1 MKQWTLFEFSAG
13 SDITALTAKQ
23 LKRLKQIVWICLL
36 AVMCGSVASGP
47 KSATVLLATAMGLV
61 CILILLQRRKIRFAI
76 GALLWLLTLMICSLI
91 SINAGIFDLMLL
103 GYPLVL
109 AYAAMYSGRRFYLLL
124 FGFILLFCSFL
135 ALVSLYNWHSFSPAV
150 ATLNTFITLN
160 LLLLVSGVTMRLIA
174 RDTKDALLQL
184 KQENERV
191 VKSQLEIQRLA
202 QHDPLTGLVNRT
214 QCELGFQRAVA
225 ASAQQSVALLFID
238 LDNFKPINDALGHQ
252 AGDEVLQQLPAVLQ
266 SQLSEQDVLSRFGG
280 DEFVVIISQWQN
292 PAELE
297 QRIQNLLQSCQ
308 QEFVVQQ
315 HKVQLSASI
324 GVTRAPQDGTDFHLL
339 CKKADTAMYQ
349 AKKMGRNR
357 FCWYHSDME
366 QQQLDKFNLM
376 MRLRVAVKQQLF
388 TVSYQPTYDLKTNQI
403 SGAEALLRWS
413 DAELGVVPPDV
424 FIPLAEETGLI
435 QELGLFVLQKACVQV
450 KLWQDSGFLLGI
462 AVNISAM
469 QFKQGDLPA
478 VVTQVLAETDL
489 EANWLELEL
498 TESVLIDDTALVK
511 QQIDQLSALGVRFAI
526 DDFGTGYSNLGYL
539 SQFSLNSL
547 KIDRSFV
554 ARIVHN
560 KKDLALVNGI
570 IQLASSLGLHTVA
583 EGVEDTQSLML
594 LQQAGCSCAQG
605 YLWSKA
611 VSPEEFTLHLRK
623 TT

>member
-13 SDITALTAKQ
+13 SDITALTATQ
-23 LKRLKQIVWICLL
+23 LKRLKQIVWICLI
-36 AVMCGSVASGP
+36 AVLCGSVFSGP
-47 KSATVLLATAMGLV
+47 KSVAILLTTAVGLICILVLLQKLRIG
-61 CILILLQRRKIRFAI
+61 FAI
-76 GALLWLLTLMICSLI
+76 GSLLWLLTLMICSLI
-91 SINAGIFDLMLL
+91 SINLGIFDLMLL

-124 FGFILLFCSFL
+124 FGFILLFCSGL
-135 ALVSLYNWHSFSPAV
+135 ALATLYGWLEFSPPRPSF
-150 ATLNTFITLN
+150 NSFITLN
-160 LLLLVSGVTMRLIA
+160 ILLLVCGLTMRLIA
-174 RDTKDALLQL
+174 RDTKDVLLQL

-214 QCELGFQRAVA
+214 QSELGFQRAMA
-225 ASAQQSVALLFID
+225 AKPQGPVALLFID
-238 LDNFKPINDALGHQ
+238 LDNFKPVNDALGHQ
-252 AGDEVLQQLPAVLQ
+252 AGDQVLRQLAVELQ

-280 DEFVVIISQWQN
+280 DEFVVIVTQWRDE
-292 PAELE
+292 AELE
-297 QRIQNLLQSCQ
+297 QRIQRLLQSCQ
-308 QEFVVQQ
+308 QEFVVLQ

-324 GVTRAPQDGTDFHLL
+324 GAVVAPQDGTDFHLL

-357 FCWYHSDME
+357 FCWYHADME
-366 QQQLDKFNLM
+366 RQQLDKFNLM

-388 TVSYQPTYDLKTNQI
+388 SVAYQPSYDLKTGSI

-424 FIPLAEETGLI
+424 FIPLAEQTGLI
-435 QELGLFVLQKACVQV
+435 QELGLFVLQRACAQAL
-450 KLWQDSGFLLGI
+450 LWQQSGFSIGV
-462 AVNISAM
+462 AVNLSAM
-469 QFKQGDLPA
+469 QFKQGDLPE
-478 VVTQVLAETDL
+478 VVMQVLRQTGL
-489 EANWLELEL
+489 PPHLLELEL

-511 QQIDQLSALGVRFAI
+511 QQIEQLSAAGVRFAI

-539 SQFSLNSL
+539 SQFSLSSL

-554 ARIVHN
+554 ARIRQN
-560 KKDLALVNGI
+560 DKDLALVKGI

-583 EGVEDTQSLML
+583 EGVEDNQSLEL
-594 LQQAGCSCAQG
+594 LQQAGCGCAQG

-611 VSPEEFTLHLRK
+611 VSPREFNLLLGQ
-623 TT
+623 

>member
-1 MKQWTLFEFSAG
+1 MKQRTLFEFSAG
-13 SDITALTAKQ
+13 SDGTLVTGVR
-23 LKRLKQIVWICLL
+23 LKRLKQVVWICLV
-36 AVMCGSVASGP
+36 AVLCGALFSGP
-47 KSATVLLATAMGLV
+47 LSTA
-61 CILILLQRRKIRFAI
+61 ILLVAAVALISTLLLLHQGKIRFAT
-76 GALLWLLTLMICSLI
+76 GSLLWLLTLMISSLI
-91 SINAGIFDLMLL
+91 SINLGIFDLMLL

-109 AYAAMYSGRRFYLLL
+109 AYAAMYSGRRFYILL
-124 FGFILLFCSFL
+124 FGFILLFCS
-135 ALVSLYNWHSFSPAV
+135 SLTL
-150 ATLNTFITLN
+150 ATLYGWLEFGQPKPTFNSFITLN
-160 LLLLVSGVTMRLIA
+160 ILLLVSGLTMRLIA
-174 RDTKDALLQL
+174 RDTKDVLLQL

-191 VKSQLEIQRLA
+191 VASQLEIQRLA

-214 QCELGFQRAVA
+214 QCELSFRRAIA
-225 ASAQQSVALLFID
+225 KSPQQSVALLFID

-252 AGDEVLQQLPAVLQ
+252 AGDEVLQKLASLLQ
-266 SQLSEQDVLSRFGG
+266 QQLSEQDVLSRFGG
-280 DEFVVIISQWQN
+280 DEFVVILSQWQDS
-292 PAELE
+292 AELE

-308 QEFVVQQ
+308 QEFLVQQ
-315 HKVQLSASI
+315 HKIQLSASI
-324 GVTRAPQDGTDFHLL
+324 GVTLSPADGTDFHLL

-357 FCWYHSDME
+357 FCWYHSEME

-388 TVSYQPTYDLKTNQI
+388 TVAYQPTYDLKTNTI
-403 SGAEALLRWS
+403 SGAEALLRWT
-413 DAELGVVPPDV
+413 DAELGAIPPDV

-435 QELGLFVLQKACVQV
+435 QELGLFVLQRACAQAVV
-450 KLWQDSGFLLGI
+450 WQKSGFVLGI

-469 QFKQGDLPA
+469 QFKQADLPK
-478 VVTQVLAETDL
+478 VVTQVLNETGL
-489 EANWLELEL
+489 AAHLLELEL

-539 SQFSLNSL
+539 SQFSLSSL

-554 ARIVHN
+554 ARIRQN
-560 KKDLALVNGI
+560 DKDLALVNGI

-583 EGVEDTQSLML
+583 EGVEDNQSLVL

-611 VSPEEFTLHLRK
+611 VSPQEFESLLS
-623 TT
+623 

>member
-1 MKQWTLFEFSAG
+1 MKQRTLFEFSAG
-13 SDITALTAKQ
+13 SDGTLATGVR
-23 LKRLKQIVWICLL
+23 LKRLKQIVWICLV
-36 AVMCGSVASGP
+36 AVLSGALFSGP
-47 KSATVLLATAMGLV
+47 LSTA
-61 CILILLQRRKIRFAI
+61 ILLVAAVALVSTLLLLQQGKIRFAT
-76 GALLWLLTLMICSLI
+76 GALLWLLTLMISSLI
-91 SINAGIFDLMLL
+91 SINLGIFDLMLL

-124 FGFILLFCSFL
+124 FGFILLFCSTL
-135 ALVSLYNWHSFSPAV
+135 AL
-150 ATLNTFITLN
+150 ATLYGWLEFSQPKPTFNSFITLN
-160 LLLLVSGVTMRLIA
+160 ILLLVSGLTMRLIA
-174 RDTKDALLQL
+174 RDTKDVLLQL

-191 VKSQLEIQRLA
+191 VASQLEIQRLA

-214 QCELGFQRAVA
+214 QCELGFR
-225 ASAQQSVALLFID
+225 SAIAKSPQQSVALLFID

-252 AGDEVLQQLPAVLQ
+252 AGDEVLQKLAALLQL
-266 SQLSEQDVLSRFGG
+266 QLSELDVLSRFGG
-280 DEFVVIISQWQN
+280 DEFVVILSQWQD
-292 PAELE
+292 AAQLE

-308 QEFVVQQ
+308 QEFLVQQ
-315 HKVQLSASI
+315 HKIQLSASI
-324 GVTRAPQDGTDFHLL
+324 GVTLSPADGTDFHQL

-357 FCWYHSDME
+357 FCWYNSEME

-388 TVSYQPTYDLKTNQI
+388 TVAYQPTYDLNTNTI
-403 SGAEALLRWS
+403 SGAEALLRWT
-413 DAELGVVPPDV
+413 DAELGSVPPDV

-435 QELGLFVLQKACVQV
+435 QELGLFVLQRACAQAV
-450 KLWQDSGFLLGI
+450 LWQKSGFALGI

-469 QFKQGDLPA
+469 QFKQADLPKI
-478 VVTQVLAETDL
+478 VTKVLKDTGLAAHL
-489 EANWLELEL
+489 LELEL

-539 SQFSLNSL
+539 SQFSLSSL

-554 ARIVHN
+554 ARIRQN
-560 KKDLALVNGI
+560 DKDLALVNGI

-583 EGVEDTQSLML
+583 EGVEDNQSLVL

-611 VSPEEFTLHLRK
+611 VSPQEFESLLS
-623 TT
+623 

>member
-1 MKQWTLFEFSAG
+1 MKQWTSFEFSAG
-13 SDITALTAKQ
+13 SDITALTVSQ
-23 LKRLKQIVWICLL
+23 LKRLKQIVWICLV
-36 AVMCGSVASGP
+36 AVICGSFSSGP
-47 KSATVLLATAMGLV
+47 KSSAILLATATGLV
-61 CILILLQRRKIRFAI
+61 CILVLLYQSKVRFAI

-91 SINAGIFDLMLL
+91 SINLGVFDLMLL

-124 FGFILLFCSFL
+124 FSFILLFCSLL
-135 ALVSLYNWHSFSPAV
+135 AL
-150 ATLNTFITLN
+150 ATLYGWVEFRLPEPTLN
-160 LLLLVSGVTMRLIA
+160 SFVTLTILLLVSGFTMRLIA
-174 RDTKDALLQL
+174 RDTKDVLLQL

-191 VKSQLEIQRLA
+191 VASQLEIQRLA

-225 ASAQQSVALLFID
+225 ASAHQSVALLFID

-252 AGDEVLQQLPAVLQ
+252 AGDEVLKQLAALLQ

-280 DEFVVIISQWQN
+280 DEFVVILSQWKNQ
-292 PAELE
+292 AELE
-297 QRIQNLLQSCQ
+297 QRIQNLLFSCQ
-308 QEFVVQQ
+308 QGFLVQQ
-315 HKVQLSASI
+315 HQVQLSASI
-324 GVTRAPQDGTDFHLL
+324 GVTLAPQDGTDFHLL
-339 CKKADTAMYQ
+339 CKKADTAMYH

-357 FCWYHSDME
+357 FCWYQAEME

-376 MRLRVAVKQQLF
+376 MRLRIAVKQQLF
-388 TVSYQPTYDLKTNQI
+388 TVAYQPTYDLKTNNI

-413 DAELGVVPPDV
+413 DAELGSIPPDI

-435 QELGLFVLQKACVQV
+435 QELGLFVLQKACAQAV
-450 KLWQDSGFLLGI
+450 LWQGSGHAIGI

-469 QFKQGDLPA
+469 QFKQGDLPT
-478 VVTQVLAETDL
+478 VVTQVLAETGL
-489 EANWLELEL
+489 AAHLLELEL
-498 TESVLIDDTALVK
+498 TESVLIDDTVLVK

-539 SQFSLNSL
+539 SQFSLSSL

-554 ARIVHN
+554 RRILQN
-560 KKDLALVNGI
+560 EKDLALVKGI

-583 EGVEDTQSLML
+583 EGVEDNQSLQL
-594 LQQAGCSCAQG
+594 LLQAGCSCAQG

-611 VSPEEFTLHLRK
+611 VSPQEFSTLL
-623 TT
+623 

>member
-13 SDITALTAKQ
+13 SDGTLVTGVR
-23 LKRLKQIVWICLL
+23 LKRLKQVVWICLV
-36 AVMCGSVASGP
+36 AVLCGALFSGP
-47 KSATVLLATAMGLV
+47 LSTA
-61 CILILLQRRKIRFAI
+61 ILLVAAVALVSTLLLLQQGKIRFAT
-76 GALLWLLTLMICSLI
+76 GCLLWLLTLMISCLI
-91 SINAGIFDLMLL
+91 SINLGIFDLMLL

-109 AYAAMYSGRRFYLLL
+109 AYAAMYSDRRFYLQL
-124 FGFILLFCSFL
+124 FSFILLFCSAL
-135 ALVSLYNWHSFSPAV
+135 AL
-150 ATLNTFITLN
+150 ATLYGWLDFRLPQPTFNSFITLN
-160 LLLLVSGVTMRLIA
+160 LLLLVSGLTMRLIA
-174 RDTKDALLQL
+174 RDTKDVLLQL

-191 VKSQLEIQRLA
+191 VASQLEIQRLA

-214 QCELGFQRAVA
+214 QCEFGFRRAVA
-225 ASAQQSVALLFID
+225 TSPQQSVALLFID

-252 AGDEVLQQLPAVLQ
+252 AGDEVLQKLASLLQ
-266 SQLSEQDVLSRFGG
+266 QQLSEQDVLSRFGG
-280 DEFVVIISQWQN
+280 DEFVVILSQWQD

-297 QRIQNLLQSCQ
+297 QRINHLLQSCQ
-308 QEFVVQQ
+308 QEFLVQQ
-315 HKVQLSASI
+315 HKIQLSASI
-324 GVTRAPQDGTDFHLL
+324 GVTLSPADGTDFHLL

-349 AKKMGRNR
+349 AKKRGRNR
-357 FCWYHSDME
+357 FCWYHSEME

-388 TVSYQPTYDLKTNQI
+388 TVAYQPTCDLKTNTI
-403 SGAEALLRWS
+403 SGAEALLRWT

-435 QELGLFVLQKACVQV
+435 QELGLFVLQRACAQAV
-450 KLWQDSGFLLGI
+450 LWQKSGFALGI

-469 QFKQGDLPA
+469 QFKQADLPA
-478 VVTQVLAETDL
+478 VVTQVLNDTGLAAHL
-489 EANWLELEL
+489 LELEL

-539 SQFSLNSL
+539 SQFSLSSL

-554 ARIVHN
+554 ARIGQN
-560 KKDLALVNGI
+560 DKDLALVNGI
-570 IQLASSLGLHTVA
+570 IQLATSLGLHTVA
-583 EGVEDTQSLML
+583 EGVEDNQSLVL

-611 VSPEEFTLHLRK
+611 VSPQEFESLLS
-623 TT
+623 